1 MQNPVTKQDT
11 FSSVIFITF
20 LKIQP
25 AQKSSRTLG
34 IKRCKNVRTGLIWS
48 VKTPIPLVP
57 KMPKHCRKLQ
67 IPKTVPMTAPP
78 MGSEGNCRNGNRNN
92 GQRN

>member
-1 MQNPVTKQDT
+1 MQNPVTKHDI
-11 FSSVIFITF
+11 FSSVIFAAN

-25 AQKSSRTLG
+25 TQKPSRTLG